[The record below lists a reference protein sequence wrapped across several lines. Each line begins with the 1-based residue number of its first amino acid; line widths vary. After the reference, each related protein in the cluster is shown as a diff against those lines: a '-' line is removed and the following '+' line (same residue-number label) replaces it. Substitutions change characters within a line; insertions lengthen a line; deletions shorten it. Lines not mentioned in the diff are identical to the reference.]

1 MVSGKPDELI
11 SRLRDE
17 APAAKADVFITVD
30 GGVLDSA
37 KEAGV
42 LQPVSARGILDNVP
56 ASLRDPDNVWIGLT
70 SRARVIVYAK
80 DRVKPEE
87 LSTYEDLAA
96 PKWKG
101 RIVMRPASSLYN
113 ISLAASLVEPDG
125 EAATSVWAR
134 GVASNF
140 ARVAKGNDRD
150 QAKDIAS
157 GTGDVSLMNT
167 YYLGHMLE
175 STDEVEL
182 NAAKSVGVFFPNQKT
197 TGTHINVCGAALVTG
212 APNKEGAEKLLAWLT
227 SVLAQEE
234 LAEGNYEYP
243 VNPRAKLPQLLQEW
257 GDFKRQEIDFSA
269 LRRNKE
275 KAVKALKAGG
285 W

>member
-1 MVSGKPDELI
+1 M
-11 SRLRDE
+11 
-17 APAAKADVFITVD
+17 
-30 GGVLDSA
+30 
-37 KEAGV
+37 
-42 LQPVSARGILDNVP
+42 ILDNVP

-182 NAAKSVGVFFPNQKT
+182 NAAKSVGVFFLT
-197 TGTHINVCGAALVTG
+197 RRLLV
-212 APNKEGAEKLLAWLT
+212 
-227 SVLAQEE
+227 
-234 LAEGNYEYP
+234 
-243 VNPRAKLPQLLQEW
+243 R
-257 GDFKRQEIDFSA
+257 I
-269 LRRNKE
+269 
-275 KAVKALKAGG
+275 
-285 W
+285 